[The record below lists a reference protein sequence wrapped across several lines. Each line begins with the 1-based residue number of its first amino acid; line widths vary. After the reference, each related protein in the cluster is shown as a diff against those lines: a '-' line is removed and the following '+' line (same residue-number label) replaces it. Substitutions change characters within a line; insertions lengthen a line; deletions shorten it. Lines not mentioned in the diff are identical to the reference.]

1 MKTKTSLVAKNAQ
14 TAVLKSYLMV
24 ETTALVVA
32 IYASG
37 SQKQKETKM
46 EPKDPNKKKLDE
58 LFTNLNF
65 SFSTVPIY
73 SFKAPHHKHETPEE
87 MIERLDEVDETVD
100 AMTSYPQAK
109 KMLDKLYGML

>member
-1 MKTKTSLVAKNAQ
+1 MQTKTSLVAKNAM
-14 TAVLKSYLMV
+14 TEVLKSYSMV

-46 EPKDPNKKKLDE
+46 EPKDPNKKYEDL
-58 LFTNLNF
+58 LRNINF
-65 SFSTVPIY
+65 SFTVPVGTY
-73 SFKAPHHKHETPEE
+73 KFNQPVETVDETLA
-87 MIERLDEVDETVD
+87 RLDEVDETVD

-109 KMLDKLYGML
+109 KMLDKVYGKL